1 MTLIYSVWKISPKVK
16 HLLLLSPIFEKD
28 RKKPGKNRMNSIQQ
42 SFNENYGL
50 ENNIRKKFILWHSTI
65 IDIPPTPTKN
75 ETACDNKKFHEK
87 SEKAIAEKNY
97 NSKNS
102 SNDVVNK
109 DEHDFN
115 AEEAGWVSI
124 EVSDII
130 TKSAHDNDKYDN
142 DKYDNGK
149 YDNGKSRNDTIE
161 YDASNEDWEIIHNVM
176 YTKPKM
182 IRKMGK

>member
-1 MTLIYSVWKISPKVK
+1 
-16 HLLLLSPIFEKD
+16 
-28 RKKPGKNRMNSIQQ
+28 MNSIQQ
-42 SFNENYGL
+42 SFKENYGM
-50 ENNIRKKFILWHSTI
+50 ENNIRKKFLLWHSTI

-75 ETACDNKKFHEK
+75 ETDDKQFHGK
-87 SEKAIAEKNY
+87 SEKGITEKNY

-109 DEHDFN
+109 NENDFD

-130 TKSAHDNDKYDN
+130 TKSTHDND
-142 DKYDNGK
+142 K

-161 YDASNEDWEIIHNVM
+161 YNESNEDWEIIHNVM
-176 YTKPKM
+176 YSKPKM
-182 IRKMGK
+182 ISKMGK

>member
-1 MTLIYSVWKISPKVK
+1 
-16 HLLLLSPIFEKD
+16 
-28 RKKPGKNRMNSIQQ
+28 MNSIQQ
-42 SFNENYGL
+42 SFKENYGM
-50 ENNIRKKFILWHSTI
+50 ENNIRKKFLLWHSTI

-75 ETACDNKKFHEK
+75 ETGDKKFHEK
-87 SEKAIAEKNY
+87 SEKAITEKNY

-109 DEHDFN
+109 DENDFD

-130 TKSAHDNDKYDN
+130 TKSAHDNEKC
-142 DKYDNGK
+142 
-149 YDNGKSRNDTIE
+149 DNGKSRNDTIE

-182 IRKMGK
+182 ISKMGK

>member
-1 MTLIYSVWKISPKVK
+1 M
-16 HLLLLSPIFEKD
+16 EK
-28 RKKPGKNRMNSIQQ
+28 
-42 SFNENYGL
+42 
-50 ENNIRKKFILWHSTI
+50 NIRKKFLLWHSTI

-75 ETACDNKKFHEK
+75 ETNDQKFREK
-87 SEKAIAEKNY
+87 NEKAITEKNY

-149 YDNGKSRNDTIE
+149 SRNDTIE

>member
-1 MTLIYSVWKISPKVK
+1 
-16 HLLLLSPIFEKD
+16 
-28 RKKPGKNRMNSIQQ
+28 MNSIQQ
-42 SFNENYGL
+42 SFKENYGM
-50 ENNIRKKFILWHSTI
+50 ENNIRKKFLLWHSTI

-75 ETACDNKKFHEK
+75 ETDDKQFHGK
-87 SEKAIAEKNY
+87 SEKAITEKNY

-109 DEHDFN
+109 NENDFD

-142 DKYDNGK
+142 V
-149 YDNGKSRNDTIE
+149 KSRNDTIE
-161 YDASNEDWEIIHNVM
+161 YDESNEDWEIIHNVM
-176 YTKPKM
+176 YSKPKM
-182 IRKMGK
+182 ISKMGK

>member
-1 MTLIYSVWKISPKVK
+1 M
-16 HLLLLSPIFEKD
+16 
-28 RKKPGKNRMNSIQQ
+28 
-42 SFNENYGL
+42 
-50 ENNIRKKFILWHSTI
+50 WHSTI

-75 ETACDNKKFHEK
+75 ETTGDKKTFHGK
-87 SEKAIAEKNY
+87 SEIKAITEKNY

-109 DEHDFN
+109 DENDFD

-130 TKSAHDNDKYDN
+130 TKSAHDND
-142 DKYDNGK
+142 K

-176 YTKPKM
+176 YSKPKM
-182 IRKMGK
+182 ISKMGK

>member
-1 MTLIYSVWKISPKVK
+1 
-16 HLLLLSPIFEKD
+16 
-28 RKKPGKNRMNSIQQ
+28 MNSIQQ
-42 SFNENYGL
+42 SFNENYGM

-75 ETACDNKKFHEK
+75 ETNDQKFREK
-87 SEKAIAEKNY
+87 NEKAITEKNY
-97 NSKNS
+97 NSKKS

-109 DEHDFN
+109 NENDFD

-142 DKYDNGK
+142 DK

-182 IRKMGK
+182 ISKMGK

>member
-1 MTLIYSVWKISPKVK
+1 
-16 HLLLLSPIFEKD
+16 
-28 RKKPGKNRMNSIQQ
+28 MNSIQQ
-42 SFNENYGL
+42 SFNENYGM

-75 ETACDNKKFHEK
+75 EAGDKKFHEK
-87 SEKAIAEKNY
+87 SEKAITEKNY
-97 NSKNS
+97 NSKKS

-109 DEHDFN
+109 NENDFD

-130 TKSAHDNDKYDN
+130 TKSAHDNVIN

-149 YDNGKSRNDTIE
+149 SRDDTIE
-161 YDASNEDWEIIHNVM
+161 YDASNEDWEIIHNVFR
-176 YTKPKM
+176 YSKPKM
-182 IRKMGK
+182 ISKMGK

>member
-1 MTLIYSVWKISPKVK
+1 
-16 HLLLLSPIFEKD
+16 
-28 RKKPGKNRMNSIQQ
+28 MNSIQQ
-42 SFNENYGL
+42 SFKENYGM
-50 ENNIRKKFILWHSTI
+50 ENNIRKKFLLWHSTI

-75 ETACDNKKFHEK
+75 ETDDKKFHEK
-87 SEKAIAEKNY
+87 SEKAITEKNY

-109 DEHDFN
+109 DENDFD

-130 TKSAHDNDKYDN
+130 TKSAHDNVIN
-142 DKYDNGK
+142 DK

-176 YTKPKM
+176 YSKPKM
-182 IRKMGK
+182 ISKMGK

>member
-1 MTLIYSVWKISPKVK
+1 
-16 HLLLLSPIFEKD
+16 
-28 RKKPGKNRMNSIQQ
+28 MNSIQQ
-42 SFNENYGL
+42 SFKENYGM
-50 ENNIRKKFILWHSTI
+50 EKNIRKKFLLWHSTI

-75 ETACDNKKFHEK
+75 ETDDKQFHGK
-87 SEKAIAEKNY
+87 SEKAITEKNY

-109 DEHDFN
+109 NENDFD

-142 DKYDNGK
+142 
-149 YDNGKSRNDTIE
+149 GKSRNDTIE
-161 YDASNEDWEIIHNVM
+161 YDESNEDWEIIHNVM
-176 YTKPKM
+176 YSKPKM
-182 IRKMGK
+182 ISKMGK

>member
-1 MTLIYSVWKISPKVK
+1 
-16 HLLLLSPIFEKD
+16 
-28 RKKPGKNRMNSIQQ
+28 MNSIQQ
-42 SFNENYGL
+42 SFKENYGMD
-50 ENNIRKKFILWHSTI
+50 NNIRKKFLLWHSTI

-75 ETACDNKKFHEK
+75 ETDDKQFHGK
-87 SEKAIAEKNY
+87 SEKAITEKNY

-109 DEHDFN
+109 NENDFD

-124 EVSDII
+124 EVSDIT
-130 TKSAHDNDKYDN
+130 TKSVHDND
-142 DKYDNGK
+142 K

-176 YTKPKM
+176 YSKPKM
-182 IRKMGK
+182 TSKMGK

>member
-1 MTLIYSVWKISPKVK
+1 
-16 HLLLLSPIFEKD
+16 
-28 RKKPGKNRMNSIQQ
+28 MNSIQQ
-42 SFNENYGL
+42 SFKENYGMD
-50 ENNIRKKFILWHSTI
+50 NTIRKKFLLWHSTI

-75 ETACDNKKFHEK
+75 ETDDKKIHGK
-87 SEKAIAEKNY
+87 SEKAITE
-97 NSKNS
+97 KNS

-109 DEHDFN
+109 DENDFD

-130 TKSAHDNDKYDN
+130 TKSAHDNVIN
-142 DKYDNGK
+142 DK

-176 YTKPKM
+176 YSKPKM
-182 IRKMGK
+182 ISKMGK

>member
-1 MTLIYSVWKISPKVK
+1 
-16 HLLLLSPIFEKD
+16 
-28 RKKPGKNRMNSIQQ
+28 MNSIQQ
-42 SFNENYGL
+42 SFKENYGMD
-50 ENNIRKKFILWHSTI
+50 NTIRKKFLLWHSTI

-75 ETACDNKKFHEK
+75 ETGDKKFHGK
-87 SEKAIAEKNY
+87 SEKAITEKNY

-109 DEHDFN
+109 NENDFD

-130 TKSAHDNDKYDN
+130 TKSAHDN

-176 YTKPKM
+176 YSKPKM
-182 IRKMGK
+182 ISKMGK

>member
-1 MTLIYSVWKISPKVK
+1 
-16 HLLLLSPIFEKD
+16 
-28 RKKPGKNRMNSIQQ
+28 MNSIQQ
-42 SFNENYGL
+42 SFKENYGM
-50 ENNIRKKFILWHSTI
+50 EKTIRKKFLLWHSTI

-75 ETACDNKKFHEK
+75 ETTGDKKTFHGK
-87 SEKAIAEKNY
+87 SEIKAITEKNY

-109 DEHDFN
+109 DENDFD

-130 TKSAHDNDKYDN
+130 TKSAHDNVIN
-142 DKYDNGK
+142 DK

-176 YTKPKM
+176 YSKPKM
-182 IRKMGK
+182 ISKMGK